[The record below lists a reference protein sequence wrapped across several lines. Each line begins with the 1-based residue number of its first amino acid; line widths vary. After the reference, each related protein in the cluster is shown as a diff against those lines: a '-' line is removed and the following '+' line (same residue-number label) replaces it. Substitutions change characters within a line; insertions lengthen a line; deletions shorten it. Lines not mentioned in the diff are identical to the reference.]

1 MYRTAL
7 LIAASAIAAG
17 AAAYKWQENSYE
29 LKLLEQETTYLKRD
43 FRALENSHAETIR
56 LQTRK
61 EAAEQRAVSRERAAA
76 ADAATLRDSLYRLSD
91 TADKALSDAGA
102 SITACTAHGATVTAL
117 FKDCAGRYSWMGG
130 QAQGWLNE
138 AMTLRESYPV
148 NAKTPDLTAETG
160 LHSSVVLEPEP

>member
-7 LIAASAIAAG
+7 LIAASASIAG
-17 AAAYKWQENSYE
+17 AAAYKWQESSYE
-29 LKLLEQETTYLKRD
+29 RKLLEQETTYLKRD

-61 EAAEQRAVSRERAAA
+61 ETAERRAISRERAAA

-91 TADKALSDAGA
+91 TADKALSDAGV
-102 SITACTAHGATVTAL
+102 SITTCTAHGATVTEL

-138 AMTLRESYPV
+138 ATTLRESYPV
-148 NAKTPDLTAETG
+148 NAGSTAITAETG
-160 LHSSVVLEPEP
+160 LRSSEEPEPAP